1 LRFGHSAQGLHAM
14 EMEGM
19 MVLLEEG
26 VGGVVG
32 VEEVFKSSLGL
43 WGCENPL
50 RLVVIW
56 MDL

>member
-1 LRFGHSAQGLHAM
+1 MRFFGVGHWRIASTLDFDM

-32 VEEVFKSSLGL
+32 VEEVQVKFGVVGL
-43 WGCENPL
+43 
-50 RLVVIW
+50 
-56 MDL
+56 

>member
-1 LRFGHSAQGLHAM
+1 MRFGHSTQGLHEM

-26 VGGVVG
+26 VRGVVG
-32 VEEVFKSSLGL
+32 VEEVFKLSLGL